1 MSVSGT
7 VKLDINL
14 AEILDSG
21 ENRSGA
27 LDHKA
32 SLDIRLK
39 TGTGSGQVD
48 KIWSDR
54 RTLAA
59 AASDVLD
66 LAGVLT
72 DSFGTAITFSKI
84 KLVYIK
90 NRATTDGYDLRAG
103 PDATAG
109 WVGMFIDATDRNRI
123 AAGGCLLWYD
133 PNGQAVGAGATD
145 ELWLQNDGSGSVDY
159 DIVIVGTSA

>member
-21 ENRSGA
+21 ENRSNGI
-27 LDHKA
+27 DHKL
-32 SLDIRLK
+32 SLDLRFK

-48 KIWSDR
+48 RIWSDR
-54 RTLAA
+54 RTLA
-59 AASDVLD
+59 SSGTDTLD

-72 DSFGTAITFSKI
+72 DSYGSTITFSKI

-90 NRATTDGYDLRAG
+90 NRSSTDGVDLRAG
-103 PDATAG
+103 PDATNG
-109 WVGMFIDATDRNRI
+109 WVGMFIDASDRNRI

-133 PNGQAVGAGATD
+133 PNGQSVGAGATD
-145 ELWLQNDGSGSVDY
+145 ELWVQNDGSVSCDY
-159 DIVIVGTSA
+159 DIIVVGTSA